1 MELREI
7 LTTNASYRSFTKE
20 AMGDEVVYEIL
31 DLARFAPSGGNRQSW
46 KVILLKDPQIRLEL
60 RRLYQLSWREYVA
73 HLREGLV
80 PFAPIEGRS
89 WNRPAVDLEAAR
101 ETPAPSEFGDN
112 LENVPALL
120 VVCAKL
126 DRLAVMDNGLQR
138 QSIVGG
144 GSIYPFAYN
153 ILLAARSKGYGGV
166 LTTALCRQEPAVM
179 DLLGI
184 ESGYGLA
191 ALVAL
196 GKPVKVLSRLTR
208 GSVEEF
214 TTVDMFHG
222 EALVQPRP
230 TP

>member
-1 MELREI
+1 M
-7 LTTNASYRSFTKE
+7 N
-20 AMGDEVVYEIL
+20 DEVIYEIL

-46 KVILLKDPQIRLEL
+46 KVVLIKDPQTRLEL

-80 PFAPIEGRS
+80 PFAPLEGRS
-89 WNRPAVDLEAAR
+89 WNGPAVDLEAAR

-112 LENVPALL
+112 LETVPALL
-120 VVCAKL
+120 VICAKL
-126 DRLAVMDNGLQR
+126 DRLAVMDNGLNR

-144 GSIYPFAYN
+144 GSVYPFAYN
-153 ILLAARSKGYGGV
+153 ILLVARSMGYGGV

-179 DLLGI
+179 ELLGI
-184 ESGYGLA
+184 ENDYALA

-196 GKPVKVLSRLTR
+196 GRPVKVLRKLTR
-208 GSVEEF
+208 ESVEEF
-214 TTVDMFHG
+214 TTIDRFHG
-222 EALVQPRP
+222 EAFSQPRP